1 MSIVK
6 MKHIRLFGMAADRE
20 TLLRQLQHLGCVEI
34 SEPTDKLAD
43 PDWAAL
49 TRVDDAGLARV
60 KADAA
65 LLNAALNTLKG
76 IGKEKGGLL
85 QARPEVTE
93 GQLFDEGLR
102 ASAMEAAQAVNAQ
115 EKRISAIQ
123 NEQGKLRAQK
133 AALTPWLELDIPL

>member
-1 MSIVK
+1 M
-6 MKHIRLFGMAADRE
+6 
-20 TLLRQLQHLGCVEI
+20 
-34 SEPTDKLAD
+34 
-43 PDWAAL
+43 
-49 TRVDDAGLARV
+49 DDAGLARV

-102 ASAMEAAQAVNAQ
+102 ASGHGRRPGGQRPGKADLCHPE
-115 EKRISAIQ
+115 RT
-123 NEQGKLRAQK
+123 GKLRHRR
-133 AALTPWLELDIPL
+133 PP

>member
-65 LLNAALNTLKG
+65 LLNAALNTLNRKS
-76 IGKEKGGLL
+76 KY
-85 QARPEVTE
+85 RSSMCRHFPE
-93 GQLFDEGLR
+93 
-102 ASAMEAAQAVNAQ
+102 
-115 EKRISAIQ
+115 
-123 NEQGKLRAQK
+123 
-133 AALTPWLELDIPL
+133 

>member
-49 TRVDDAGLARV
+49 TRVDDAGLARWH
-60 KADAA
+60 KQRTQQIERMRARAEKQAEEAA
-65 LLNAALNTLKG
+65 KNAAK
-76 IGKEKGGLL
+76 
-85 QARPEVTE
+85 
-93 GQLFDEGLR
+93 
-102 ASAMEAAQAVNAQ
+102 
-115 EKRISAIQ
+115 
-123 NEQGKLRAQK
+123 
-133 AALTPWLELDIPL
+133 